1 VHCGR
6 VAVAVGPRGTV
17 SAIDEVTAILVFH
30 PGGDGP
36 FPEWASTVAGSAT
49 AAPGCAGMRVSVDED
64 CFDPSIA
71 VTFTG
76 AVQLDAWLD
85 STEKVEVL
93 RAGRAMGW
101 HPSAPAIVLTSDG
114 PPPGVGAFR
123 HQLVAGRYAE
133 FLVSQRS
140 LTAAAHGFSGYEGT
154 SLFPADQAG
163 ESLSVLRFRTD
174 RQLAAWISS
183 RQREDA
189 LPELR
194 SSLSGEFDSV
204 SGTTSFGTTVR
215 TDGDRMLMT
224 PNWKS
229 VMLVLAVLY
238 PTVMVLSRFL
248 GPVLDEWGAE
258 PWLSLWVSQVVSV
271 TLMQWWLMPWASKPF
286 RRWLDPVDG
295 AGWRS
300 SLAGA
305 AAILV
310 LYAGTLLLFESVTW
324 LQFWDYASP

>member
-1 VHCGR
+1 MVHR
-6 VAVAVGPRGTV
+6 DTV
-17 SAIDEVTAILVFH
+17 SAIDEVTAVLVFH

-36 FPEWASTVAGSAT
+36 FREWASAVVASAG
-49 AAPGCAGMRVSVDED
+49 AAPGCVQVRVSVDESS
-64 CFDPSIA
+64 FEPALA
-71 VTFTG
+71 VTFSSAT
-76 AVQLDAWLD
+76 QLDSWLD
-85 STEKVEVL
+85 STEVL
-93 RAGRAMGW
+93 RGGEWLLA
-101 HPSAPAIVLTSDG
+101 APAITLAADEP

-123 HQLVAGRYAE
+123 HRIVSGKHAE
-133 FLVSQRS
+133 FLVSQRG

-154 SLFPADQAG
+154 SLFPADLAG

-215 TDGDRMLMT
+215 TDGDRILMT

-229 VMLVLAVLY
+229 AMLVLAVLY
-238 PTVMVLSRFL
+238 PTVMSLSRFL
-248 GPVLDEWGAE
+248 GPVLDKGGAP

-305 AAILV
+305 AAILL

>member
-1 VHCGR
+1 LVLR
-6 VAVAVGPRGTV
+6 DTV
-17 SAIDEVTAILVFH
+17 SAIDEVTAVLVFH

-36 FPEWASTVAGSAT
+36 FAEWASTVAASAS
-49 AAPGCAGMRVSVDED
+49 AAPGCVRTRVSVAED
-64 CFDPSIA
+64 GFDPALA

-76 AVQLDAWLD
+76 ATQLDGWLD
-85 STEKVEVL
+85 SADML
-93 RAGRAMGW
+93 RCGGW
-101 HPSAPAIVLTSDG
+101 LLAAPAIMLAPDEP

-123 HQLVAGRYAE
+123 HQIVAGRYAE
-133 FLVSQRS
+133 FLVSQRG

-154 SLFPADQAG
+154 CLFPDDQSG

-174 RQLAAWISS
+174 RHLSAWMSS
-183 RQREDA
+183 QQRADA
-189 LPELR
+189 LPGLR
-194 SSLSGEFDSV
+194 SSLTAEFAPV

-215 TDGDRMLMT
+215 TDGDRILMT

-229 VMLVLAVLY
+229 AMLVLAVLY
-238 PTVMVLSRFL
+238 PTVMTLSRFL
-248 GPVLDEWGAE
+248 GPVLDGWGAQ

-295 AGWRS
+295 AGLRS

-305 AAILV
+305 AALLL
-310 LYAGTLLLFESVTW
+310 LYGATLLLFESVTW